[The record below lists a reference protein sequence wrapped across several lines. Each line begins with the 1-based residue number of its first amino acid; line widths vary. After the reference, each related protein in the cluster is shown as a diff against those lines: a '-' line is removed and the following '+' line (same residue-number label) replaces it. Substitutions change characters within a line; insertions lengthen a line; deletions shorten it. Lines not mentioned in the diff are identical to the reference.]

1 MIVMRMFDK
10 KIKLLAALI
19 LISAS
24 VSYSQPQSGWRGPGR
39 SGIYNE
45 TGLLKT
51 WPASGPSLLWEVTGM
66 GSGYS
71 SVTVSDDA
79 IYITGKKGEK
89 DVLTSFTQEGKKNW
103 EVIFG
108 NSSKSNYPESRCTPT
123 YSNGKIFLVSG
134 EGDMVCVGKDGKII
148 WSVNYF
154 QKYSARIPM
163 FGISESPLVVDNKVI
178 GTPGGNKAAM
188 VAFNVDNGNV
198 VWEASSINEGTQ
210 YVNPLLI
217 ENGALKMIVT
227 LTEGYIIAVN
237 PANGK
242 LLWKFN
248 YEAQNAEPTGDR
260 NHINTPIYRD
270 GFLFAANGYGQ
281 VAVKIKINPDGSEPS
296 LVWKN
301 TDINP
306 HVGGMV
312 LLGNYI
318 YSSTHDT
325 NSKGRWICVD
335 WTTGKTMWITKWF
348 NKGSIISADGMLYIY
363 EEKSGHVGLVKPGS
377 EKLDVVSEFN
387 VTKGTGPYWVH
398 PVIDK
403 GRLFLRHGDYLAV
416 YSIK

>member
-1 MIVMRMFDK
+1 
-10 KIKLLAALI
+10 
-19 LISAS
+19 
-24 VSYSQPQSGWRGPGR
+24 
-39 SGIYNE
+39 
-45 TGLLKT
+45 
-51 WPASGPSLLWEVTGM
+51 M
-66 GSGYS
+66 GTGYS
-71 SVTVSDDA
+71 SPTVSDDA
-79 IYITGKKGEK
+79 IYITGRKSEK
-89 DVLTSFTQEGKKNW
+89 DVLTSFSPEGKKNW
-103 EVIFG
+103 EVIYG
-108 NSSKSNYPESRCTPT
+108 NSSKTNYPDSRCTTT

-148 WSVNYF
+148 WSVNYYR
-154 QKYSARIPM
+154 KYSAKEHM

-178 GTPGGNKAAM
+178 GTSGGNKAAM
-188 VAFNVDNGNV
+188 VAFNIDNGNV
-198 VWEASSINEGTQ
+198 VWETPSINEGTQ
-210 YVNPLLI
+210 FVNPLLI
-217 ENGALKMIVT
+217 EDGALKIIVT
-227 LTEGYIIAVN
+227 LTESHIIAVN
-237 PANGK
+237 PADGK

-260 NHINTPIYRD
+260 IHINTPVYRD
-270 GFLFAANGYGQ
+270 GCIFAANGYGQ

-312 LLGNYI
+312 LLGNYV

-335 WTTGKTMWITKWF
+335 WTTGKTMWITNWY
-348 NKGSIISADGMLYIY
+348 NKGSIVSADGMLYIY

-377 EKLDVVSEFN
+377 GKLDVVSEFM

-403 GRLFLRHGDYLAV
+403 GKLFLRHGDYMAV
-416 YSIK
+416 YLIK